1 MEDLNVFVLAAG
13 KSQRI
18 QSVVKGLPK
27 PLIKI
32 GESSVLEKNLR
43 LIINQG
49 IKNIWMNLH
58 FEADLIKAT
67 VDDMNLAVKINYS
80 YEKVIL
86 GTAGAVKNIQPKI
99 TGPLLVVYGD
109 SLLSFDMA
117 RLISEHKK
125 SGAEITIAA
134 FDRKTSLHTG
144 IAGGGLE
151 VDEELNIISFLEGGE
166 HSNKLLINAG
176 IYFINPKIID
186 QIPSEKFY
194 DFSIDLFPQLI
205 KKKFPIKAYKFKSDE
220 YCLGIDTPE
229 NLIIAKKYMEIG
241 LFK

>member
-18 QSVVKGLPK
+18 QSVVKGIPK

-32 GESSVLEKNLR
+32 GESSVLENNLR
-43 LIINQG
+43 LIIKQG
-49 IKNIWMNLH
+49 FKNIWINLH
-58 FEADLIKAT
+58 FQAELIKAT
-67 VDDMNLAVKINYS
+67 VEDMNLAATINYS

-86 GTAGAVKNIQPKI
+86 GTAGAVKNIQTKI

-109 SLLSFDMA
+109 SLLSFEIA

-134 FDRKTSLHTG
+134 FDRKSSKHTG
-144 IAGGGLE
+144 IAGGGIE
-151 VDEELNIISFLEGGE
+151 VDEDLNIISFLEGGE
-166 HSNKLLINAG
+166 HQDKLLINAG
-176 IYFINPKIID
+176 IYLINPKIID
-186 QIPSEKFY
+186 QIPSGKFY

-205 KKKFPIKAYKFKSDE
+205 KKKFPIKVYKFKNDE
-220 YCLGIDTPE
+220 YCLGIDTPD
-229 NLIIAKKYMEIG
+229 NLIIATKYMENG
-241 LFK
+241 LLR